1 MQIDGMI
8 QILRSKKII
17 DCTPKEIIEKL
28 SLIYMLVGL
37 RPQHFPTQQEDVLL
51 ITFIKK
57 HFARQGIDELYYAF
71 ELAITGELD
80 IDDVKV
86 YDQFTL
92 EYLMRIMNSYK
103 RHMIEKC
110 KEIQTKIKPVEP
122 EVPKLTDDDKRQEID
137 EWRIR
142 IKKDGRLLPFYLY
155 DWMKQLKIIDMEE
168 SEILKY
174 YGKAIRIR
182 EHELRR
188 NAETFGGD
196 RKELKEFMHMK
207 SNHFANIT
215 RDEERHIDSIFKRL
229 VVIDKLNEDDQE
241 NGCKS

>member
-1 MQIDGMI
+1 MQIDGII

-28 SLIYMLVGL
+28 SIIYMLIGL

-103 RHMIEKC
+103 RHMVEKC
-110 KEIQTKIKPVEP
+110 KEIQTKIKPIEP
-122 EVPKLTDDDKRQEID
+122 EIPIVTNEEKMKDIE
-137 EWRIR
+137 EWKVR
-142 IKKDGRLLPFYLY
+142 IKTEERMVPFYLY
-155 DWMKQLKIIDMEE
+155 EWMKQLNLIDMEE
-168 SEILKY
+168 NEILKY

-188 NAETFGGD
+188 NAEIFGGD
-196 RKELKEFMHMK
+196 RKEYKEFMQMK
-207 SNHFANIT
+207 SNNFVNIS
-215 RDEERHIDSIFKRL
+215 RDEERNIDSIFKKL
-229 VVIDKLNEDDQE
+229 VVVDYLK
-241 NGCKS
+241 K

>member
-1 MQIDGMI
+1 
-8 QILRSKKII
+8 
-17 DCTPKEIIEKL
+17 
-28 SLIYMLVGL
+28 MLVGL

-57 HFARQGIDELYYAF
+57 HFARQGIEELYYAF

-103 RHMIEKC
+103 RYMIEKC
-110 KEIQTKIKPVEP
+110 KEILTKIKPVEP
-122 EVPKLTDDDKRQEID
+122 EVPKLTDEDKRQDIE

-142 IKKDGRLLPFYLY
+142 IKTDSRLLPFYLY
-155 DWMKQLKIIDMEE
+155 DWMKQLKMIDMEE
-168 SEILKY
+168 NEILRY

-182 EHELRR
+182 ENELRR
-188 NAETFGGD
+188 NAEID
-196 RKELKEFMHMK
+196 VDARKELKAFMHMK
-207 SNHFANIT
+207 SNHFSNIT
-215 RDEERHIDSIFKRL
+215 KDEERNIDSIFKRL
-229 VVIDKLNEDDQE
+229 VVIDKLNESDQE